1 MWSKKCIFLK
11 HTELQNLVLEKIEN
25 TSWFF
30 RAEWFNLSPTLTK
43 KGQKHGPISRKS
55 LLLKIYKRSRFWHPN
70 QSILFLHLTVLL
82 HGFQNFW
89 NPNLE

>member
-30 RAEWFNLSPTLTK
+30 RGEWFNLSPTLTK

-55 LLLKIYKRSRFWHPN
+55 LLLKIYIEK
-70 QSILFLHLTVLL
+70 QVLA
-82 HGFQNFW
+82 
-89 NPNLE
+89 P